1 MTIIIIII
9 VIIIITI
16 VIIIIIIYEE
26 LGLTAQNLQDQ
37 AARTEKTLGNVTRKM
52 AGNFGTRNGPVDK

>member
-1 MTIIIIII
+1 MTIIIIIIII

-16 VIIIIIIYEE
+16 VIIIIIIIYEE

-37 AARTEKTLGNVTRKM
+37 AARTEKNSRQCNTEDGW
-52 AGNFGTRNGPVDK
+52 